1 MQRVGKELLLEML
14 LAGSPGRILDA
25 LAAFPEDAAD
35 LVALRDEI
43 VELASSAAPARPSAA
58 LRARLL
64 ASRPQPLRPQHP
76 VVIVLDMINDHL
88 RPGVPLEVPRARDI
102 VPALKAR
109 LAEARKSAIPV
120 LYVCDRHASRADPDF
135 GEWPVHA
142 LEGTD
147 GADVWPDLAPEPGDR
162 IVTKPTYSAFTG
174 SELPNVLESLGAD
187 SIILTGCA
195 TEVGMH
201 ATAVDALQRGYVVQI
216 PPDSQAGMSM
226 LGEMAALITLSTM
239 PPYDPIYLRGRTR
252 SLATPTE

>member
-1 MQRVGKELLLEML
+1 MQRVGKEQLLEML
-14 LAGSPGRILDA
+14 LARSPGRVLDA

-35 LVALRDEI
+35 LVALRDDL
-43 VELASSAAPARPSAA
+43 VELASSAPPVRPSAA
-58 LRARLL
+58 LRERLL
-64 ASRPQPLRPQHP
+64 AGRPRPLRPQHP

-88 RPGVPLEVPRARDI
+88 RPGCPLEVPRARDI

-109 LAEARKSAIPV
+109 LVEARKSAIPV
-120 LYVCDRHASRADPDF
+120 LYVCDRHAPTDPDF
-135 GEWPVHA
+135 GEWPLHA
-142 LEGTD
+142 LEGTE
-147 GADVWPDLAPEPGDR
+147 GADVWPELAPEPGDR
-162 IVTKPTYSAFTG
+162 VIPKPTYSAFTR
-174 SELPNVLESLGAD
+174 SELPNVLETLGAD

-201 ATAVDALQRGYVVQI
+201 TTAVDALQRGYVVQI

-252 SLATPTE
+252 SQATPTE